1 MGALAWILDQ
11 AVDLSMTLAK
21 LHAHSRWRGLRGWVG
36 LPDLAILRQGTFS
49 PKPES
54 LGQADLEH
62 RCGET
67 YGHLSQIESA
77 RRGVDTD
84 RAGDAV

>member
-1 MGALAWILDQ
+1 M
-11 AVDLSMTLAK
+11 
-21 LHAHSRWRGLRGWVG
+21 RGWVWIARSG
-36 LPDLAILRQGTFS
+36 NMRQGTFS

-62 RCGET
+62 RCDEA
-67 YGHLSQIESA
+67 YEHVSQIESA
-77 RRGVDTD
+77 RRVADTD